1 MERVKEFLKSEGK
14 WIIVFFCMLAF
25 LLIAEDVFNKE
36 LMKGDVIGYSLV
48 SKFLIS
54 TSLTPFVEFIANL
67 GGAISLI
74 SFSIVLFLVIKNK
87 KIGLSIIANL
97 GIVTILNQALKFL
110 LRRPRP
116 TGYRLVEETGFSFP
130 SGHSMVSLAFYGYL
144 IYLVYKYIKNKYIKW
159 TIITILSMLILSIGI
174 SRIYLGVHYTSDVI
188 GGFLM
193 SFSYL
198 VIYICVVKKYLFKP
212 KN

>member
-1 MERVKEFLKSEGK
+1 MKDKILEFIKVEWK
-14 WIIVFFCMLAF
+14 WILAFLGIVVF
-25 LLIAEDVFNKE
+25 LLIAEDVFNKDIMRCDE
-36 LMKGDVIGYSLV
+36 IGYSLV

-54 TSLTPFVEFIANL
+54 TSLTPFVKFIANL
-67 GGAISLI
+67 GGAVFLISL
-74 SFSIVLFLVIKNK
+74 SILLFLVIKNK

-97 GIVTILNQALKFL
+97 GIVTILNQGLKFL
-110 LRRPRP
+110 LQRPRP

-159 TIITILSMLILSIGI
+159 SIIFLLSLLILSIGI

-188 GGFLM
+188 GGFLA

-198 VIYICVVKKYLFKP
+198 IIYICAVNKCILKK
-212 KN
+212 

>member
-1 MERVKEFLKSEGK
+1 MDKLKKFLKKEGK
-14 WIIVFFCMLAF
+14 WVIVFFCMLIF
-25 LLIAEDVFNKE
+25 LLITEDVFNKE
-36 LMKGDVIGYSLV
+36 IMKGDIIGYSLV

-54 TSLTPFVEFIANL
+54 DSITPFVKFIANL
-67 GGAISLI
+67 GGAIFLI
-74 SFSIVLFLVIKNK
+74 TFSVILFLVIKNR
-87 KIGLSIIANL
+87 KIGLSIIINL
-97 GIVTILNQALKFL
+97 GVVTILNQALKFL

-116 TGYRLVEETGFSFP
+116 TDYRLVEETGFSFP

-159 TIITILSMLILSIGI
+159 SIISLLSILILLIGV

-198 VIYICVVKKYLFKP
+198 VLYISLVKKYLIKT
-212 KN
+212 

>member
-1 MERVKEFLKSEGK
+1 MKDKILEFIKVEWK
-14 WIIVFFCMLAF
+14 WILAFLGIVVF
-25 LLIAEDVFNKE
+25 LLIAEDVFNKDIMRCDE
-36 LMKGDVIGYSLV
+36 IGYSLV

-54 TSLTPFVEFIANL
+54 ALLTPFVKFIANL
-67 GGAISLI
+67 GGAVFLISL
-74 SFSIVLFLVIKNK
+74 SILLFLVIKNK
-87 KIGLSIIANL
+87 KIGLSIIVNL
-97 GIVTILNQALKFL
+97 GIVTILNQGLKFL
-110 LRRPRP
+110 LQRPRP

-159 TIITILSMLILSIGI
+159 SIIFLLSLLILSIGI

-188 GGFLM
+188 GGFLA

-198 VIYICVVKKYLFKP
+198 IIYICAVNKCILKK
-212 KN
+212 

>member
-1 MERVKEFLKSEGK
+1 MKDKILEFIKVEWK
-14 WIIVFFCMLAF
+14 WILAFLGIVIF
-25 LLIAEDVFNKE
+25 LLIAEDVFNKDIMRCDE
-36 LMKGDVIGYSLV
+36 IGYSLV

-54 TSLTPFVEFIANL
+54 TSLTPFVKFIANL
-67 GGAISLI
+67 GGAVFLISL
-74 SFSIVLFLVIKNK
+74 SILLFLVIKNK

-97 GIVTILNQALKFL
+97 GIVTILNQGLKFL
-110 LRRPRP
+110 LKRPRP

-159 TIITILSMLILSIGI
+159 SIIFLLSILILSIGT

-188 GGFLM
+188 GGFLA

-198 VIYICVVKKYLFKP
+198 IIYICAVNKCVLKK
-212 KN
+212 

>member
-1 MERVKEFLKSEGK
+1 MKDKILEFIKVEWK
-14 WIIVFFCMLAF
+14 WILAFLGIVIF
-25 LLIAEDVFNKE
+25 LLIAEDVFNKDIMRCDE
-36 LMKGDVIGYSLV
+36 IGYSLA

-54 TSLTPFVEFIANL
+54 TSLTPFVKFIANL
-67 GGAISLI
+67 GGAVFLISL
-74 SFSIVLFLVIKNK
+74 SILLFLVIKNK

-97 GIVTILNQALKFL
+97 GIVTILNQGLKFL
-110 LRRPRP
+110 LKRPRP

-159 TIITILSMLILSIGI
+159 SIIFLLSILILSIGT

-188 GGFLM
+188 GGFLA

-198 VIYICVVKKYLFKP
+198 IIYICAANKCVLKK
-212 KN
+212 

>member
-1 MERVKEFLKSEGK
+1 MERVKGFLKSEGK

-54 TSLTPFVEFIANL
+54 TSLTPFVKFIANL
-67 GGAISLI
+67 GGAIFLI

-159 TIITILSMLILSIGI
+159 TIITLLSMLILSIGI

-198 VIYICVVKKYLFKP
+198 VIYICIVKKYLIKP